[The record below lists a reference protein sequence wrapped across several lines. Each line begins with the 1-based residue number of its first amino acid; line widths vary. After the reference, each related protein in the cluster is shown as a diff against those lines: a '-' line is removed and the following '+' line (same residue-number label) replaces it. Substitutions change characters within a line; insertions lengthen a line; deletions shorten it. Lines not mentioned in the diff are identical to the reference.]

1 MFSHLHVHTEYSL
14 LDGLSRIPSLVK
26 AAKDHGMSS
35 IAMTDHGGLY
45 GAVDFYSEAKAAG
58 LNPIIGCELYLAQ
71 NSRHSKTPND
81 RSPYHLLLLA
91 KNNTGY
97 SNLTKLVTAAHIE
110 GFYYKPRVD
119 KELLEKHS
127 EGLIVLSG
135 CPNGEIPRLITGE
148 DPSLI
153 ADTVHWY
160 QKTFGKENFYFELQR
175 HEDVPNLEMINQQLI
190 QLSGSL
196 DVPLVATNDLHY
208 VNKDD
213 AGLQD
218 VLLCIHTNT
227 TLNDP
232 KRLKLS
238 DDSYY
243 LKSSDEMVE
252 LFKDIPEA
260 IANTERIAQQCDV
273 TMDFTSM
280 HLPSFDAPSGM
291 DAQAYLVQ
299 LCWEGAT
306 RRFGADL
313 PQRVQDQLNYELEV
327 VLSTN
332 FSDYFLVVW
341 DIAKFSRTKD
351 ILFGVRGSAA
361 SSLILYCLGVT
372 DINPLD
378 YNLVFER
385 FLNPERKEMPDIDMD
400 IQDDRREEVIEYVVQ
415 KHGNDKVA
423 QIITFGT
430 LGARAAIRDVGRA
443 MGREY
448 GQIDEIARLI
458 PTGTPTLKSLLES
471 ATDLQQYYRNH
482 PETRDVI
489 DTASQLEGSVRHVST
504 HAAAVVVSDEPLL
517 NYIPL
522 QRATKGTSET
532 AVTQYPMDPIGKLG
546 LLKIDFLG
554 LTNLTILDKT
564 LKLINQRRNPDDIE
578 LAKIPLDDKHAFDL
592 LASGETT
599 SIFQLESAGMRR
611 YIKELRPTSIAEISA
626 MIALYRPGPMEHIET
641 FIEAKHGR
649 APITYP
655 HEDLVELL
663 HETYGVIVYQDQV
676 LHIVRKLAGYSL
688 GQADVVR
695 KAMGKKIPEIM
706 QKEKENFIAGAT
718 AQGYSPDTIEQVF
731 SLLEP
736 FAGYAFN
743 KAHSVSYALIAYW
756 TAYMKANYPVE
767 YMCSV
772 LNASLN
778 NNERLA
784 TITSDCKRMGIRILP
799 PDINMSIQP
808 YSVEEAESS
817 ALTIRTGLEAIK
829 NVGGTA
835 LEPLVREREEN
846 GSYSS
851 VEDLCQRT
859 GKDMPNK
866 RTLESMIK
874 VGAFDE
880 IGYRQTLL
888 DKLDTAISTAQRAAH
903 LKEIGQ
909 TTLFDMSA
917 QTEES
922 PMAFPDDDA
931 TQTNNETSLLEQLN
945 WERELLGMHIS
956 ITPVDHAAL
965 KYRDLLITLTNDI
978 NPEHTGKITIGGMV
992 SDTQFRVT
1000 QNGKSFVTATI
1011 ELQDGP
1017 FEIVIWD
1024 QGKIATA
1031 NTLLNPGQFVCIVG
1045 QPRVWRSSVSMTAE
1059 QIYPIDFDGAIHDSA
1074 FIKENSAIPVIAND
1088 KYPDPIHPAAPKP
1101 RSSEITTVIV
1111 RLLETSDT
1119 TSDQKILYKVMEL
1132 LVEFEGPDKVEL
1144 EIKSPSKT
1152 SLLAFDRIS
1161 TTYCPELVTR
1171 MNSLLGYEAVTT
1183 RILEPKNTNGVVNVQ
1198 PQAQTPIGV

>member
-1 MFSHLHVHTEYSL
+1 

-26 AAKDHGMSS
+26 AAKDQGMSS

-45 GAVDFYSEAKAAG
+45 GAVDFYSEAQAAG

-71 NSRHSKTPND
+71 NSRHSKTPSD

-97 SNLTKLVTAAHIE
+97 SNLTKLVTSAHME

-135 CPNGEIPRLITGE
+135 CPNGEVPRMITSGGI
-148 DPSLI
+148 SLI
-153 ADTVHWY
+153 PEIVEWY
-160 QKTFGKENFYFELQR
+160 QKTFGPENFYFELQR
-175 HEDVPNLEMINQQLI
+175 HENVPNLETINQELI
-190 QLSGSL
+190 RLSGSL
-196 DVPLVATNDLHY
+196 NVPLVATNDLHY
-208 VNKDD
+208 VDKSD
-213 AGLQD
+213 ADLQD

-227 TLNDP
+227 NLNDP

-238 DDSYY
+238 DESYY
-243 LKSSDEMVE
+243 LKSSEEMVE
-252 LFKDIPEA
+252 LFKDVPEA
-260 IANTERIAQQCDV
+260 IANTEVIANQCKV
-273 TMDFTSM
+273 ELDFTSL
-280 HLPSFDAPSGM
+280 HLPSFDVPNGAS
-291 DAQAYLVQ
+291 AQEYLVQ

-306 RRFGADL
+306 SRFGPDL
-313 PQRVQDQLNYELEV
+313 SPRVQTQLKYELEV

-341 DIAKFSRTKD
+341 DIAAYARSQN

-361 SSLILYCLGVT
+361 SSLILYCLSVT

-385 FLNPERKEMPDIDMD
+385 FLNPERKEMPDIDLD
-400 IQDDRREEVIEYVVQ
+400 IQDDRREEVIEYVVG
-415 KHGNDKVA
+415 KHGRDKVA

-448 GQIDEIARLI
+448 AAIDEIARLI
-458 PTGTPTLKSLLES
+458 PPGTPTLQALLDSDTE
-471 ATDLQQYYRNH
+471 LQQYYRQH
-482 PETRDVI
+482 PETRNVI
-489 DTASQLEGSVRHVST
+489 DTAAQLEGSVRHTST

-522 QRATKGTSET
+522 QRGTKGTSET
-532 AVTQYPMDPIGKLG
+532 AVTQYPMAPIGKLG

-564 LKLINQRRNPDDIE
+564 VKLINQRTSSPSIQ
-578 LAKIPLDDKHAFDL
+578 LSQIPLDDTNAFEL

-599 SIFQLESAGMRR
+599 SIFQLESSGMRR
-611 YIKELRPTSIAEISA
+611 YIKELRPASIGEISA
-626 MIALYRPGPMEHIET
+626 MIALYRPGPMEHIDT

-649 APITYP
+649 APIAYP
-655 HEDLVELL
+655 HEDLMEILD
-663 HETYGVIVYQDQV
+663 ETYGVIVYQDQV

-718 AQGYSPDTIEQVF
+718 AQGYSLSTIEQVF

-756 TAYMKANYPVE
+756 TAYMKANYPAE

-778 NNERLA
+778 NNEKIA
-784 TITSDCKRMGIRILP
+784 IITSECKRMGIGILP
-799 PDINMSIQP
+799 PHINHSAP
-808 YSVEEAESS
+808 SFSVEAMESD
-817 ALTIRTGLEAIK
+817 ALAIRTGLEAIK

-835 LEPLVREREEN
+835 LEPLIKERKES
-846 GSYSS
+846 GDFASI
-851 VEDLCQRT
+851 EDLCERT

-874 VGAFDE
+874 VGVFDE
-880 IGYRQTLL
+880 LGYRQNLL
-888 DKLDTAISTAQRAAH
+888 DKLDTAIAVAQQASH

-909 TTLFDMSA
+909 TTFFDIFSDTNA
-917 QTEES
+917 SLEAL
-922 PMAFPDDDA
+922 PA
-931 TQTNNETSLLEQLN
+931 TDTPLVQNETSLLEQLT
-945 WERELLGMHIS
+945 WERELLGMHFS
-956 ITPVDHAAL
+956 ITPVDHAIS
-965 KYRDLLITLTNDI
+965 KYPGSLLTLTSEIDTEN
-978 NPEHTGKITIGGMV
+978 GKKVTAGGIV
-992 SDTQFRVT
+992 SNIQYRVT
-1000 QNGKSFVTATI
+1000 QNSKPFVTASI

-1017 FEIVIWD
+1017 LEIVMWNQKEISN
-1024 QGKIATA
+1024 ATA
-1031 NTLLNPGQFVCIVG
+1031 LLNPGQFICVVG
-1045 QPRVWRSSVSMTAE
+1045 QPRMWRNSLSLTTE
-1059 QIYPIDFDGAIHDSA
+1059 KIYPIELDGTINKSA
-1074 FIKENSAIPVIAND
+1074 FSIATIENNEHRVPDYPPMAPYQQSPQPLEEIK
-1088 KYPDPIHPAAPKP
+1088 
-1101 RSSEITTVIV
+1101 TVVVKI
-1111 RLLETSDT
+1111 LETGDPAI
-1119 TSDQKILYKVMEL
+1119 DKKLLYQVLEL
-1132 LVEFEGPDKVEL
+1132 LIEFEGTDRVQL
-1144 EIKSPSKT
+1144 EIQTSSKAAT
-1152 SLLAFDRIS
+1152 LAFDQIS
-1161 TTYCPELVTR
+1161 TNYCPDLVTK
-1171 MNSLLGYEAVTT
+1171 MQSLLGAQSLTLKESGS
-1183 RILEPKNTNGVVNVQ
+1183 KTNLNPVGEISTEDLALINV
-1198 PQAQTPIGV
+1198 